1 MSLVSYFQR
10 AAPKNIKIKCLNLV
24 GLSLQGSRDF
34 EVTVDEAVVVGG
46 VGGGIGVASS
56 GSSKQSSIIS
66 IGRKKYFLAHI

>member
-1 MSLVSYFQR
+1 M
-10 AAPKNIKIKCLNLV
+10 V

-34 EVTVDEAVVVGG
+34 EVAVDEAVVVGG

-56 GSSKQSSIIS
+56 GSSKQSSMMS